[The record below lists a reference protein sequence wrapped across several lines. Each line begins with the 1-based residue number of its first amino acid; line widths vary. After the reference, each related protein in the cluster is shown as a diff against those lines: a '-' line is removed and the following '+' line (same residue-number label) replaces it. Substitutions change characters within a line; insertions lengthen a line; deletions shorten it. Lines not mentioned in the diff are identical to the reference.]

1 MAVAARPRD
10 PILHCELANALL
22 AKKEPDAAAPVIQ
35 AALSLDPKSIMARH
49 LEAAQ
54 CAQMG
59 KVPEARRLYE
69 ALVEDHPESL
79 ASVLELAHLCAN
91 LGDFPSAVTH
101 YRALLG
107 SERWRVKA
115 LCALAEYESI
125 QPGSPEALELDRLAA
140 EMSPTAEPY
149 GSVHYA
155 LGRIANNG
163 RDYAAA
169 IEHFAKSRRA
179 AGVHFDIE
187 AQRREFDAMRAI
199 FTPAFFA
206 ERRNHGHPSDRPIFV
221 VGMPRSGTTLTE
233 QIIASHPQA
242 AGANELPDIELI
254 ARHLGLTGNGR
265 PIDAERILA
274 LTPEATRALAEQYL
288 TVIDRVSATALR
300 VSDKMHANF
309 RHLGLIALLF
319 PNARVIHARRDPLD
333 TCVSCF
339 MTTVNP
345 KSSPWVADLGSMG
358 LYYREY
364 VRLMQY
370 WHEALPLP
378 IHDSQYEE
386 LVASFEE
393 RARGLVDFIG
403 LPWDPACLSFHAAE
417 RAVYSASVMQVR
429 QPIYATSVQ
438 RWRRYEKHLGPL
450 IEALGD
456 LAPQD

>member
-1 MAVAARPRD
+1 
-10 PILHCELANALL
+10 
-22 AKKEPDAAAPVIQ
+22 
-35 AALSLDPKSIMARH
+35 
-49 LEAAQ
+49 
-54 CAQMG
+54 
-59 KVPEARRLYE
+59 
-69 ALVEDHPESL
+69 
-79 ASVLELAHLCAN
+79 
-91 LGDFPSAVTH
+91 
-101 YRALLG
+101 
-107 SERWRVKA
+107 
-115 LCALAEYESI
+115 
-125 QPGSPEALELDRLAA
+125 
-140 EMSPTAEPY
+140 
-149 GSVHYA
+149 
-155 LGRIANNG
+155 
-163 RDYAAA
+163 
-169 IEHFAKSRRA
+169 
-179 AGVHFDIE
+179 
-187 AQRREFDAMRAI
+187 
-199 FTPAFFA
+199 
-206 ERRNHGHPSDRPIFV
+206 
-221 VGMPRSGTTLTE
+221 
-233 QIIASHPQA
+233 
-242 AGANELPDIELI
+242 
-254 ARHLGLTGNGR
+254 LTGNGR

-345 KSSPWVADLGSMG
+345 KSSPWVADLASMG